1 MSLCLCP
8 RSAFQLMS
16 STDFVILLTNLS
28 AYPPVFNFMNIKGT
42 FYFDPSDRI
51 YAEHFPGNPVVPGSL
66 IIHAFLKAL
75 KENGINIIE
84 NFRFKEFISP
94 GEYNF
99 DIEICKDQMKC
110 RLFRSSSDE
119 IKPIVTGIIRKR

>member
-1 MSLCLCP
+1 
-8 RSAFQLMS
+8 
-16 STDFVILLTNLS
+16 
-28 AYPPVFNFMNIKGT
+28 MNIKGT

-51 YAEHFPGNPVVPGSL
+51 YAKHFPGNPVVPGSL
-66 IIHAFLKAL
+66 IVHAFLKAS
-75 KENGINIIE
+75 KEEGCSEGYIIE

-110 RLFRSSSDE
+110 RLFRSSPDAM
-119 IKPIVTGIIRKR
+119 KPVVTGIIRKR

>member
-1 MSLCLCP
+1 
-8 RSAFQLMS
+8 
-16 STDFVILLTNLS
+16 
-28 AYPPVFNFMNIKGT
+28 MNIKGT

-75 KENGINIIE
+75 KEDGMNEEIQIIE

-110 RLFRSSSDE
+110 RLFRSSSDTM
-119 IKPIVTGIIRKR
+119 KAVVTGIIRK

>member
-1 MSLCLCP
+1 
-8 RSAFQLMS
+8 
-16 STDFVILLTNLS
+16 
-28 AYPPVFNFMNIKGT
+28 MNIKGI

-75 KENGINIIE
+75 KKNGINEEIHIIE
-84 NFRFKEFISP
+84 NFRFKKFISP

-99 DIEICKDQMKC
+99 DIEICKNQIKC
-110 RLFRSSSDE
+110 RLSISSSAV
-119 IKPIVTGIIRKR
+119 VTTN